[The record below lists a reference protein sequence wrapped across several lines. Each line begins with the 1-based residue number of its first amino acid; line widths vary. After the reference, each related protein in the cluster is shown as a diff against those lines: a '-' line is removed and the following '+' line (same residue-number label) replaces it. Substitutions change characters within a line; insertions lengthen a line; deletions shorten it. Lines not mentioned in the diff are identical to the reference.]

1 MAALCCLAELLQG
14 AHGAC
19 LMKIK
24 SLCVIED
31 VDDDENHSLS

>member
-1 MAALCCLAELLQG
+1 
-14 AHGAC
+14 